1 MFQDRFGPQARRFHS
16 YPLRLPSG
24 LRRGLAPLPRFC
36 LPSGRWADWVQ
47 RAVQGRFRW
56 TRAGLGQSKREA
68 DL

>member
-1 MFQDRFGPQARRFHS
+1 LARRHAGFIRIRRV
-16 YPLRLPSG
+16 RLLG

-47 RAVQGRFRW
+47 RAIQGRFLW